1 MKKSLIAL
9 AAALSMVSAYA
20 TGPSQ
25 VITSSLVNQGSI
37 TNTVRTS
44 ASVSGIGSS
53 FSGATGAASAE
64 SNGIV
69 KGTINPICTGAC
81 GTVSGSLA
89 IEGVVNTS
97 NQGTA
102 FNVSTGG
109 GSGTASSTGTSMA
122 SLVTDAKYQGPGQ
135 TAVLH
140 GDTNA
145 TSSVSVD
152 AVKNTGGS
160 ATAGNSAEYDGSALV
175 GSSKC
180 TTTTNCG
187 TTTTTTVF
195 GEVRDNKEQTSWAG
209 TGTMTV
215 DGVVLSTTPSTTA
228 NASAVTNVTGS
239 FVDPQ

>member
-1 MKKSLIAL
+1 MKRTLIAL
-9 AAALSMVSAYA
+9 ASMLAVSAAFA

-25 VITSSLVNQGSI
+25 VITTSLVNQGSI
-37 TNTVRTS
+37 SNTVRTT
-44 ASVSGIGSS
+44 ASVAGIGSS
-53 FSGATGAASAE
+53 FSGATGSASAE
-64 SNGIV
+64 SNGTV
-69 KGTINPICTGAC
+69 KGTVNPICTGAC

-97 NQGTA
+97 NNATA

-109 GSGTASSTGTSMA
+109 GSGSASSTGTATA
-122 SLVTDAKYQGPGQ
+122 SLVVDAKYQGPGQ
-135 TAVLH
+135 TATLH
-140 GDTNA
+140 GDTA
-145 TSSVSVD
+145 VTSDVSVT

-160 ATAGNSAEYDGSALV
+160 ALAGNDVKFDGDALV

-180 TTTTNCG
+180 TTTATCG
-187 TTTTTTVF
+187 TTQTTSVF
-195 GEVRDNKEQTSWAG
+195 GEVSDNKEQTSWAG

-215 DGVVLSTTPSTTA
+215 DNVVLSNATTTA

>member
-1 MKKSLIAL
+1 MKRTLIAFAAM
-9 AAALSMVSAYA
+9 AAASAAFA

-25 VITSSLVNQGSI
+25 VITTSLVNQGSI
-37 TNTVRTS
+37 SNTVRTE
-44 ASVSGIGSS
+44 AAVTGIGSS
-53 FSGATGAASAE
+53 FSGATGSASTE
-64 SNGIV
+64 SNGTV
-69 KGTINPICTGAC
+69 KGTVNPICTGAC

-89 IEGVVNTS
+89 IEGVVKTS
-97 NQGTA
+97 NNATA

-109 GSGTASSTGTSMA
+109 GSGSASSTGQATA
-122 SLVTDAKYQGPGQ
+122 SLLVDGKYQGPGQ
-135 TAVLH
+135 TATMH

-145 TSSVSVD
+145 SSGVSVS

-160 ATAGNSAEYDGSALV
+160 AVAGNDVSFDGDVLV

-180 TTTTNCG
+180 TTSTNCG
-187 TTTTTTVF
+187 TTQTTTVF

-215 DGVVLSTTPSTTA
+215 DGVVLNNATTNA
-228 NASAVTNVTGS
+228 NATAVTNVTGS